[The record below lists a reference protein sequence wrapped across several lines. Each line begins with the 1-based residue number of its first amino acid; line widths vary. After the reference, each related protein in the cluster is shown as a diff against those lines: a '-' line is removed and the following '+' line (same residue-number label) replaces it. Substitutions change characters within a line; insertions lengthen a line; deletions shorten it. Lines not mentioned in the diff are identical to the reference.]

1 MALSGSCEFCGQS
14 MVISEE
20 KFPLVDPDNQAEVD
34 AAVTSI
40 CDCLKAKS
48 ERRKAET
55 AKKIEEYINSEVNPE
70 AKEIVKAAVDAVR
83 GFYVEAI
90 TILDKDGWKT
100 KISIDKDGYLVFDVK
115 KTISKKSEF

>member
-40 CDCLKAKS
+40 CDCPKAKS

>member
-40 CDCLKAKS
+40 CDCPKAKS
-48 ERRKAET
+48 ERRKAEA

>member
-1 MALSGSCEFCGQS
+1 MALSGSCKFCGQS

>member
-40 CDCLKAKS
+40 CDCPKAKS

-115 KTISKKSEF
+115 KTVSKKSEF

>member
-40 CDCLKAKS
+40 CDCPKAKS

-55 AKKIEEYINSEVNPE
+55 AKKIEEYINSEVNPG

>member
-40 CDCLKAKS
+40 CDCPKAKS
-48 ERRKAET
+48 ERRKAEA

-70 AKEIVKAAVDAVR
+70 AKEIVEAAVDAVR

>member
-1 MALSGSCEFCGQS
+1 

-40 CDCLKAKS
+40 CDCPKAKS